1 MKNQKEQTTVEWLIE
16 RLLDL
21 DYQFAKKLISLDVYS
36 TTKVYL
42 QEKAKEM
49 EKERIE
55 NAWIAAL
62 DFGIEKMKGLNTL
75 ESKDAFEK
83 FYKTTYGGNK

>member
-1 MKNQKEQTTVEWLIE
+1 MTNDKQQTGVEWLEQINNHCKKYGRTIE
-16 RLLDL
+16 QKDIE
-21 DYQFAKKLISLDVYS
+21 Q
-36 TTKVYL
+36 
-42 QEKAKEM
+42 AKEM
-49 EKERIE
+49 ERERIE

>member
-1 MKNQKEQTTVEWLIE
+1 MKDKTIVDWIEQQMMEGNLSLKEILEQ
-16 RLLDL
+16 
-21 DYQFAKKLISLDVYS
+21 
-36 TTKVYL
+36 
-42 QEKAKEM
+42 AKEM
-49 EKERIE
+49 EMERIE

>member
-1 MKNQKEQTTVEWLIE
+1 MNKQQTAVEWLSEQFDSIVELYPSQFERVNRAIE
-16 RLLDL
+16 
-21 DYQFAKKLISLDVYS
+21 Q
-36 TTKVYL
+36 
-42 QEKAKEM
+42 AKEM

-55 NAWIAAL
+55 NVWIAAL

>member
-1 MKNQKEQTTVEWLIE
+1 MNKQQTAVEWLVDQIE
-16 RLLDL
+16 KHYVFQDI
-21 DYQFAKKLISLDVYS
+21 KN
-36 TTKVYL
+36 TTAFL
-42 QEKAKEM
+42 QAKEM
-49 EKERIE
+49 ERERIE